1 METLKKFRLAVVR
14 YTLVLTLG
22 GAGALWLWD
31 TAASKGLLMGG
42 LAGAIGFWIT
52 GRNVQQL
59 ASPGADKL
67 QYYAFKW
74 TFVRLFFYALAI
86 TRAYTLDREQY
97 HGLIAAV
104 VGIFLVQLVMIALAF
119 TTLGDSG
126 REEA

>member
-1 METLKKFRLAVVR
+1 MEKLKKFRLAVVQ
-14 YTLVLTLG
+14 YTLLLSLG
-22 GAGALWLWD
+22 GTGALWLWD
-31 TAASKGLLMGG
+31 TAAAKGLLMGG
-42 LAGAIGFWIT
+42 LAGAVGFWIT

-59 ASPGADKL
+59 ASSGGDRL

-86 TRAYTLDREQY
+86 TRSYALDREQY
-97 HGLIAAV
+97 HGLVAAV
-104 VGIFLVQLVMIALAF
+104 IGIFLVKVVMIALAF